1 MFKTLILFFA
11 TALMELLG
19 CFLPYVWL
27 RQHGSVWLLPL
38 AAMCLVAFVYLLSLH
53 PEASG
58 RVYAAYGGVYVVSAL
73 LWLRWVDKIALQT
86 SDFLGA
92 AVILVGVVLNIAPW
106 QHN

>member
-38 AAMCLVAFVYLLSLH
+38 AAACLVAFVYLLSLH

-73 LWLRWVDKIALQT
+73 LWLRWVDKIALQS

-92 AVILVGVVLNIAPW
+92 AVILVGVVLIIAPW
-106 QHN
+106 QQS

>member
-19 CFLPYVWL
+19 CFLPY
-27 RQHGSVWLLPL
+27 
-38 AAMCLVAFVYLLSLH
+38 VYLLSLH

-86 SDFLGA
+86 SDFIGA
-92 AVILVGVVLNIAPW
+92 AVILLGVVCIIAPW
-106 QHN
+106 QQS